1 MGAVYRKELRSFFT
15 TMTGYIFIA
24 FLLLITGVFGTAM
37 NFKSYYP
44 NFEYVLSSVSFT
56 FLFLVPILTMRSFSE
71 EKHTRTDQL
80 LYSLPLSVKDIV
92 LGKYLAM
99 LTVFAIPVG
108 VMCLYPI
115 ILSFYGTVY
124 FITTYGAIFAFFL
137 LGAALI
143 AIGMFMSTLTESQL
157 IAAVFS
163 FGAMLLCYLMA
174 GISSLV
180 PSTALASFIAFT
192 VLILAFALLIYYM
205 TKNATVSYVVAIV
218 LEAVI
223 FVLFM
228 AKKTLFTGLIN
239 KVLGSLSLFE
249 RFDTFT
255 SGMFDLTACVYYISV
270 AVLFVFFS
278 AQAVEKK
285 RWS

>member
-24 FLLLITGVFGTAM
+24 FLLLITGIFATAM

-44 NFEYVLSSVSFT
+44 NFEYVLGSVSFT

-71 EKHTRTDQL
+71 EKHSRTDQL

-92 LGKYLAM
+92 LGKYFAM
-99 LTVFAIPVG
+99 LTVFAIAMG

-115 ILSFYGTVY
+115 ILGFYGTVY
-124 FITTYGAIFAFFL
+124 YITTYGAMLAFFL

-174 GISSLV
+174 GISSLI

-192 VLILAFALLIYYM
+192 ILILALALLVYFM
-205 TKNATVSYVVAIV
+205 TKNTTLSYVVAII

-223 FVLFM
+223 FILFM
-228 AKKTLFTGLIN
+228 VRKTLFTGLFN
-239 KVLGSLSLFE
+239 SLLGSLSVFE

-255 SGMFDLTACVYYISV
+255 GGMFDITAVIYYISV
-270 AVLFVFFS
+270 SVLFVFFS